1 MNLPIPNKLHQR
13 LLELPF
19 DAYLKLL
26 SLLLARLGYQ
36 DVRLAGRTDWKGRN
50 KSGGY
55 DLTASLPGGLYP
67 RRIVIQA
74 KQFGEDSRI
83 FQRHADEL
91 RGAAIRVSAA
101 EAMLITSG
109 PLSKSID
116 VVGLCLP
123 ILPVRIV
130 GGEQL
135 LELLVKHQIGV
146 TPSGEL
152 DEVLFHELEREATG
166 NRQSDCLGSSEL
178 LLTVALKRVPKKR
191 L

>member
-1 MNLPIPNKLHQR
+1 MNLPIPNKLQQR
-13 LLELPF
+13 LLRLPF
-19 DAYLKLL
+19 DAYLRLL
-26 SLLLARLGYQ
+26 SLLLTRLGYQ
-36 DVRLAGRTDWKGRN
+36 DVQLAGRTDWKGRN
-50 KSGGY
+50 KGGGY
-55 DLTASLPGGLYP
+55 DLTATLPGGLYP

-74 KQFGEDSRI
+74 KQFDKDSRI

-101 EAMLITSG
+101 EAVLITSG
-109 PLSKSID
+109 PISKSID
-116 VVGLCLP
+116 AVGLCLP
-123 ILPVRIV
+123 ILPIRLM

-152 DEVLFHELEREATG
+152 DEALFKELEREAKG
-166 NRQSDCLGSSEL
+166 NRQSDCIGSSEL
-178 LLTVALKRVPKKR
+178 LLTVALKHVPKKR